1 MQTQNEILREKY
13 SNPVWV
19 NLDKTTLEVHE
30 KTKIGKIKKDQCLV
44 VTKWDDEDETKIN
57 SLFETIT
64 NIYSIKEIDDFTDKF
79 NAEMKEQI
87 KKDAAKKEEEDE
99 VERLKELFNVKL
111 DIFNIPSIN
120 ESNDKEMKA
129 LIRKSKSNI
138 EAIALAVIL
147 MMKEMKNKDEDN

>member
-1 MQTQNEILREKY
+1 MKTQNEILREKY

-19 NLDKTTLEVHE
+19 NFDKTTLEVHE

-44 VTKWDDEDETKIN
+44 VTKWDDENETKVN
-57 SLFETIT
+57 PLFETIT
-64 NIYSIKEIDDFTDKF
+64 SIYSIEEIDNLTEKF
-79 NAEMKEQI
+79 NDEIKENI
-87 KKDAAKKEEEDE
+87 KKEAMKKEEEEE
-99 VERLKELFNVKL
+99 VKRLRELFNVKL

-120 ESNDKEMKA
+120 ESSDKEIKS

>member
-1 MQTQNEILREKY
+1 MKTQNEILREKY

-19 NLDKTTLEVHE
+19 NFDKTTLEVHE

-44 VTKWDDEDETKIN
+44 VTKWDDENETKVN
-57 SLFETIT
+57 PLFETIT
-64 NIYSIKEIDDFTDKF
+64 SIYSIEEIDNLTEKF
-79 NAEMKEQI
+79 NDEIKENI
-87 KKDAAKKEEEDE
+87 KKEAMKKEEEEE
-99 VERLKELFNVKL
+99 VKRLKDLFNVKL

-120 ESNDKEMKA
+120 ESSDKEIKS

>member
-1 MQTQNEILREKY
+1 MKTQNEILREKY

-19 NLDKTTLEVHE
+19 NFDKTTLEVHE

-44 VTKWDDEDETKIN
+44 VTKWDDENETKVN
-57 SLFETIT
+57 PLFETIT
-64 NIYSIKEIDDFTDKF
+64 SIYSIEEIDNLTEKF
-79 NAEMKEQI
+79 NDEMKENI
-87 KKDAAKKEEEDE
+87 KKEAIKKEEEEE
-99 VERLKELFNVKL
+99 VKRLRELFNVKL

-120 ESNDKEMKA
+120 ESSDKEIKS

>member
-19 NLDKTTLEVHE
+19 NFDKTTLEVHE

-44 VTKWDDEDETKIN
+44 VTKWDDENETKVN
-57 SLFETIT
+57 PLFETIT
-64 NIYSIKEIDDFTDKF
+64 SIYSIEEIDNLTEKF
-79 NAEMKEQI
+79 NDEIKENI
-87 KKDAAKKEEEDE
+87 KKEAMKKEEEEE
-99 VERLKELFNVKL
+99 VKRLKDLFNVKL
-111 DIFNIPSIN
+111 DIFNISSIN
-120 ESNDKEMKA
+120 ESSDKEMKS

>member
-19 NLDKTTLEVHE
+19 NFDKTTLEVHE
-30 KTKIGKIKKDQCLV
+30 KTKIGKIKKEQCLV
-44 VTKWDDEDETKIN
+44 VTKWDDENETKVN
-57 SLFETIT
+57 PLFETIT
-64 NIYSIKEIDDFTDKF
+64 SIYSIEEIDNLTEKF
-79 NAEMKEQI
+79 NDEIKENI
-87 KKDAAKKEEEDE
+87 KKEAMKKEEEEE
-99 VERLKELFNVKL
+99 VKRLKDLFNVKL
-111 DIFNIPSIN
+111 DIFNISSIN
-120 ESNDKEMKA
+120 ESSDKEMKS

>member
-19 NLDKTTLEVHE
+19 NFDKTTLEVHE

-44 VTKWDDEDETKIN
+44 VTKWDDENETKMN
-57 SLFETIT
+57 PLFETIT
-64 NIYSIKEIDDFTDKF
+64 SIYSVKEIDDLTEKF
-79 NAEMKEQI
+79 NVEMKEQI
-87 KKDAAKKEEEDE
+87 KKDAAKKEEEEE

-120 ESNDKEMKA
+120 ESSDKEMKA

-147 MMKEMKNKDEDN
+147 MMKEMKNKDENN

>member
-1 MQTQNEILREKY
+1 MKTQNEILREKY

-19 NLDKTTLEVHE
+19 NFDKTTLEVHE

-44 VTKWDDEDETKIN
+44 VTKWDDENETKVN
-57 SLFETIT
+57 PLFETIT
-64 NIYSIKEIDDFTDKF
+64 SIYSIEEIDDLTEKF
-79 NAEMKEQI
+79 NDEMKENI
-87 KKDAAKKEEEDE
+87 KKEAIKKEEEEE
-99 VERLKELFNVKL
+99 VKRLRELFNVKL

-120 ESNDKEMKA
+120 ESSDKEIKS